1 MRKVLFYII
10 MQIAVINYNMGNLG
24 SAAKALTRLGA
35 EVRVIERPD
44 ELARFRAALLPG
56 VGSFG
61 DGMENLRS
69 AGMDLAIRDH
79 LARGGWLLGICLGM
93 QMMLDASEESPGA
106 AGLGLMR
113 GCCRRFAGEAG
124 RKVPQ
129 IGWNRVDFVGGTPL
143 ADGLERGEFFYFV
156 HSFHVP
162 AGMPQEIGSTRYG
175 IPFAS
180 AIAVSPRCF
189 GVQFHPE
196 KSQGAGLRLLENYLR
211 LAAADGV

>member
-1 MRKVLFYII
+1 
-10 MQIAVINYNMGNLG
+10 MQIALVNYNMGNLG

-35 EVRVIERPD
+35 EVRVIERPA
-44 ELARFRAALLPG
+44 ELEKFRAALLPG

-69 AGMDLAIRDH
+69 SGMDRAIRGH
-79 LARGGWLLGICLGM
+79 LGRGGWLLGICLGM
-93 QMMLDASEESPGA
+93 QMMLDASEESPGV

-113 GCCRRFAGEAG
+113 GVCRRFAGG
-124 RKVPQ
+124 TGLKVPQ
-129 IGWNRVDFVGGTPL
+129 IGWNRVDFVPGTPL
-143 ADGLERGEFFYFV
+143 ADGLEGGEYFYFV

-162 AGMPQEIGSTRYG
+162 SGVPETVGSSCYG

-211 LAAADGV
+211 LAAADGA

>member
-1 MRKVLFYII
+1 

-35 EVRVIERPD
+35 EVRVIGRPS
-44 ELARFRAALLPG
+44 ELEKFRAALLPG

-69 AGMDLAIRDH
+69 AGMDSAIRAH
-79 LARGGWLLGICLGM
+79 LDRGGWLLGICLGM
-93 QMMLDASEESPGA
+93 QMMLDASEESPGVV
-106 AGLGLMR
+106 GLGLMR
-113 GCCRRFAGEAG
+113 GICRRFSDESA

-129 IGWNRVDFVGGTPL
+129 IGWNRVDFVPGTPL
-143 ADGLERGEFFYFV
+143 AEGLGGGEYFYFV

-162 AGMPQEIGSTRYG
+162 AGTPCEIGVTRYG
-175 IPFAS
+175 VPFAS

-211 LAAADGV
+211 LAAADGA

>member
-1 MRKVLFYII
+1 MR
-10 MQIAVINYNMGNLG
+10 IALVNYNMGNLG

-44 ELARFRAALLPG
+44 ELEHFRAAVLPG

-69 AGMDLAIRDH
+69 SGMERAIRAH
-79 LARGGWLLGICLGM
+79 LARGGRLFGICLGM
-93 QMMLDASEESPGA
+93 QMMLDASEESPGV
-106 AGLGLMR
+106 AGLGLAR
-113 GCCRRFAGEAG
+113 GVCRRFAADGG

-129 IGWNRVDFVGGTPL
+129 IGWNRVDFVPGTPL
-143 ADGLERGEFFYFV
+143 ADGLEGGEFFYFV

-162 AGMPQEIGSTRYG
+162 AGMTQKIGSTRYG

-196 KSQGAGLRLLENYLR
+196 KSQGAGLRLLENFLR
-211 LAAADGV
+211 LAAADGA

>member
-1 MRKVLFYII
+1 

-35 EVRVIERPD
+35 EVRVIGRPA
-44 ELARFRAALLPG
+44 ELEKFRVALLPG

-69 AGMDLAIRDH
+69 VGMDSAIRAH
-79 LARGGWLLGICLGM
+79 LERGGWLLGICLGM
-93 QMMLDASEESPGA
+93 QMMLDASEESPGV

-113 GCCRRFAGEAG
+113 GVCRRFSGEAA

-129 IGWNRVDFVGGTPL
+129 IGWNRVDFAPGTPL
-143 ADGLERGEFFYFV
+143 AEGLERGEYFYFV
-156 HSFHVP
+156 HSFYAP
-162 AGMPQEIGSTRYG
+162 AGTPHEIGTTRYG
-175 IPFAS
+175 VPFAS

-211 LAAADGV
+211 FAAADA